1 MKAPFLFLFLG
12 IFLVACE
19 NKSTS
24 ETKNV
29 ANADSLAAI
38 RTADS
43 LAALTPLENTN
54 TPPSNGDQPLQKMI
68 SEQLKNALSE
78 AELNSILKEGD
89 EFTVFIPNEAGQ
101 AQAGIKPSDWK
112 NLLKSYTVKGN
123 FTIPTL
129 DNGQELTTL
138 DGTKLKVE
146 IIEGMLTVGGAEV
159 VEQDLKATNGVL
171 HKINKALVSKK

>member
-1 MKAPFLFLFLG
+1 MKAPFLLLFLG

-19 NKSTS
+19 NKSTN
-24 ETKNV
+24 ENKDAVNT
-29 ANADSLAAI
+29 DSLTAI

-43 LAALTPLENTN
+43 LAALAPQENTN
-54 TPPSNGDQPLQKMI
+54 TPPPSGDQPLQKMI
-68 SEQLKNALSE
+68 GEQLKNALSE
-78 AELNSILKEGD
+78 SELNGVLKEGD
-89 EFTVFIPNEAGQ
+89 EFTVFIPNEAAQ
-101 AQAGIKPSDWK
+101 AQAGIKSADWK
-112 NLLKSYTVKGN
+112 NLLKSYTVKGT

-138 DGTKLKVE
+138 DGKKLKIE
-146 IIEGMLTVGGAEV
+146 IIEGTLTVGGAEV

>member
-1 MKAPFLFLFLG
+1 MKTTFLILFLG
-12 IFLVACE
+12 IFVVACE
-19 NKSTS
+19 NKAS
-24 ETKNV
+24 ETQNT
-29 ANADSLAAI
+29 ANADSLAKI

-43 LAALTPLENTN
+43 IVALSPLENTN
-54 TPPSNGDQPLQKMI
+54 TPQPTGDQPLQKMI
-68 SEQLKNALSE
+68 GEALKNALSE
-78 AELNSILKEGD
+78 AELNGILKEGD

-101 AQAGIKPSDWK
+101 AQAGIRPSDWK

-138 DGTKLKVE
+138 DGKKLKIE
-146 IIEGMLTVGGAEV
+146 IIEGTLTVGGAEV
-159 VEQDLKATNGVL
+159 VEQDLKASNGVL

>member
-1 MKAPFLFLFLG
+1 MKTTFLLLCLG
-12 IFLVACE
+12 IFLTACE
-19 NKSTS
+19 NKTS
-24 ETKNV
+24 EQQNTT
-29 ANADSLAAI
+29 NADSLTAI

-43 LAALTPLENTN
+43 LAALAPLENTN

-68 SEQLKNALSE
+68 SELLKNALSE
-78 AELNSILKEGD
+78 TELNGILKEGD

-112 NLLKSYTVKGN
+112 KLLKSYTIKGN

-146 IIEGMLTVGGAEV
+146 IIEGTLTVGGAEV